1 MEEITLVPRQGAHAP
16 YIPVQLL
23 ISIDQN
29 KIINE
34 YSAERTKEG
43 RSFSP
48 MVPTVWDWDLL
59 SNE

>member
-1 MEEITLVPRQGAHAP
+1 MEEITSVPRQGAHAP

-29 KIINE
+29 ILINE

-43 RSFSP
+43 RSLSP
-48 MVPTVWDWDLL
+48 LVPTVWDWDLL
-59 SNE
+59 SNK